1 MNEEDINY
9 RATITWD
16 DMTTVKKT
24 VLKLIEYIKTIKLRL
39 IGSNLMQVQHRTHTM
54 NDRIKELMF
63 EAGYAAPEIAGRAQK
78 LAELVR
84 QDVIDQITVVRTEQ
98 GEVVAVTLTD
108 EEHRI
113 QQVIWQKETGK

>member
-1 MNEEDINY
+1 
-9 RATITWD
+9 
-16 DMTTVKKT
+16 
-24 VLKLIEYIKTIKLRL
+24 
-39 IGSNLMQVQHRTHTM
+39 M